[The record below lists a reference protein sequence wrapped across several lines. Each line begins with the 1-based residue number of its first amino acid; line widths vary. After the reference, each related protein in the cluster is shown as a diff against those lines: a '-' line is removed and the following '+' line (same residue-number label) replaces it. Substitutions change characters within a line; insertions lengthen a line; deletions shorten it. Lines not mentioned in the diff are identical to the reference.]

1 VIASLVV
8 ILHVLSVFWLVAG
21 ILGRGA
27 SHALAL
33 KASDLG
39 TLEARHEIAS
49 FFERAS
55 VRPASFVVLA
65 TGLLA
70 AWGRGWPPLGILQ
83 GSPIQW
89 PLVSLV
95 VYLTLIPIVIIVFLP
110 RGRIFR
116 SALEGAK
123 REGRITPEL
132 RAALT
137 DPIVTAAR
145 GYEVSM
151 IVVLTVLM
159 VAKPF

>member
-1 VIASLVV
+1 MIASLIVV
-8 ILHVLSVFWLVAG
+8 LHVLSVFWLVAG

-27 SHALAL
+27 AHALAL

-39 TLEARHEIAS
+39 QLEARHEIAS

-70 AWGRGWPPLGILQ
+70 AWLRGWPPFGILQ

-95 VYLTLIPIVIIVFLP
+95 VYLTIFPLIIVIFLP

-116 SALEGAK
+116 AALEGAK
-123 REGRITPEL
+123 REGKITPEL
-132 RAALT
+132 RASLA
-137 DPIVTAAR
+137 DSMVAAGR
-145 GYEVSM
+145 GYEVVM